1 MNSLPVTD
9 GARRGPRYQPI
20 PRAECADPADFLR
33 RFVAARTPVILTG
46 LVSRWPAYGRW
57 TPDYFKSRFPDV
69 TCRVSVNLPTQAV
82 SYEKKANDHLQEMT
96 LSQFVDYMKTATAP
110 CYYRR
115 QHANKLSGI
124 ENDTA
129 LDELTPGYRADTDF
143 MWIGSAGTRTGL
155 HFDTQDNVLCQL
167 YGTKELWLAAPDQ
180 SKYLYTYPASVTKSR
195 TAPDR
200 PDLAA
205 HPDLAKVTFLQGT
218 LGAGECIYIPNRWW
232 HSVISTSISISVS
245 HEFGAK
251 TSWAG
256 LASAVNAGG
265 LRSWMAVSRDFL
277 THGVL
282 NRPFE
287 RRLADDPPFGRVLYD
302 LLRGSARRLQARPKA
317 AA

>member
-1 MNSLPVTD
+1 MASLLVQD
-9 GARRGPRYQPI
+9 DVRRGPRFEPL
-20 PRAECADPADFLR
+20 PRVACTNPADFLGR
-33 RFVAARTPVILTG
+33 IVPARKPAILTG
-46 LVSRWPAYGRW
+46 LVTRWPAYGRW

-82 SYEKKANDHLQEMT
+82 AYEKKATDHLQEMS

-115 QHANKLSGI
+115 QHANKLDGI
-124 ENDTA
+124 ENDTL

-167 YGTKELWLAAPDQ
+167 YGTKDLWLAAPGE
-180 SKYLYTYPASVTKSR
+180 SKHLYPYPASVTKSR
-195 TAPDR
+195 VAPDR

-205 HPDLAKVTFLQGT
+205 FPELGQVTFLHGT
-218 LGAGECIYIPNRWW
+218 LNAGEAIYIPNRWW
-232 HSVISTSISISVS
+232 HSVISTSTSISVS

-251 TSWAG
+251 TSWTG

-265 LRSWMAVSRDFL
+265 LRSWMAVGRDFVN
-277 THGVL
+277 HGVL

-287 RRLADDPPFGRVLYD
+287 RRFADDAPFGRVLYD
-302 LLRGSARRLQARPKA
+302 LLRGSARRLQSRPKA

>member
-1 MNSLPVTD
+1 MASLLVQD
-9 GARRGPRYQPI
+9 ELRSGPRFAPL
-20 PRAECADPADFLR
+20 PRAECSNPADFLG
-33 RFVAARTPVILTG
+33 RFVPARTPVILSG

-82 SYEKKANDHLQEMT
+82 SYEKKAADHLREMS

-115 QHANKLSGI
+115 QHANKLLGI
-124 ENDTA
+124 ENDVV
-129 LDELTPGYRADTDF
+129 LDELTPGYHADTDF

-180 SKYLYTYPASVTKSR
+180 SRHLYTYPASVTKSR
-195 TAPDR
+195 VAPDR

-205 HPDLAKVTFLQGT
+205 FPGLDHVTFLHGT
-218 LGAGECIYIPNRWW
+218 LKAGECIFIPNRWW
-232 HSVISTSISISVS
+232 HSVISTSMSISVS

-251 TSWAG
+251 TSWTG

-265 LRSWMAVSRDFL
+265 LRSWMAVGRDFVN
-277 THGVL
+277 HGVL
-282 NRPFE
+282 GRPFE
-287 RRLADDPPFGRVLYD
+287 RRLADDPPFGRVLFD
-302 LLRGSARRLQARPKA
+302 LLRGSARRLHGRPKA

>member
-1 MNSLPVTD
+1 MASLPVQD
-9 GARRGPRYQPI
+9 DMRRGPRFEPL
-20 PRAECADPADFLR
+20 PRAACTDPADFLR

-46 LVSRWPAYGRW
+46 LVTRWPAYGRW
-57 TPDYFKSRFPDV
+57 TPDYFKERFPNV
-69 TCRVSVNLPTQAV
+69 TCKVSVNLPTQAV
-82 SYEKKANDHLQEMT
+82 SYEKKAADHLQEMS

-115 QHANKLSGI
+115 QHANKLTGI
-124 ENDTA
+124 ENDVS

-167 YGTKELWLAAPDQ
+167 YGTKDLWLAAPSQ
-180 SKYLYTYPASVTKSR
+180 SKHLYTYPASVTKSR
-195 TAPDR
+195 VAPDR
-200 PDLAA
+200 PDLNAF
-205 HPDLAKVTFLQGT
+205 PDLDKVTFLHGT
-218 LGAGECIYIPNRWW
+218 LDAGECIYIPNRWW

-245 HEFGAK
+245 HEFGQK
-251 TSWAG
+251 ISWGG

-277 THGVL
+277 NHGVL
-282 NRPFE
+282 GRPFE

-302 LLRGSARRLQARPKA
+302 LVRGSARRARPKA